1 MKLPVKSFILFFY
14 SVEMIINCIKI
25 QIVRPFK
32 VRGSANKKN
41 QILERVK
48 YLDFFSFARWYSIH
62 NEFGSYLRFWFPC
75 GIFNK
80 CMTDI
85 ILREMFWI
93 STDFFM
99 INISSPTSRCRKRN
113 CLFKFD
119 KSIVSM
125 SITSI
130 SPKPNNARFFNISQ
144 PSPPAPITKIRHCSC
159 KTKIFGNRIIP
170 IEKNVGFRLTI
181 NNLWRGLE
189 IRMCQRRCS
198 TQKCFQFIE
207 THS

>member
-1 MKLPVKSFILFFY
+1 
-14 SVEMIINCIKI
+14 
-25 QIVRPFK
+25 
-32 VRGSANKKN
+32 
-41 QILERVK
+41 
-48 YLDFFSFARWYSIH
+48 
-62 NEFGSYLRFWFPC
+62 
-75 GIFNK
+75 
-80 CMTDI
+80 MTDI

-93 STDFFM
+93 STGFFM

-159 KTKIFGNRIIP
+159 RTKIFGNRII
-170 IEKNVGFRLTI
+170 EKNV
-181 NNLWRGLE
+181 
-189 IRMCQRRCS
+189 M
-198 TQKCFQFIE
+198 FQAYYQQFVARAQNQDVPKTMFDSEMFSVYRNAFLILHRFE
-207 THS
+207 FWNKFFEYS